1 VAYHEISTMD
11 IWEVIR
17 RWHSGQGIRQIARSL
32 GYDRK
37 TVQRYTRLAT
47 SLGLSQLQPLP
58 PKEEV
63 VRLLQSAEPN
73 LGRSPQVQ
81 SLLHP
86 HLQEIVGLINDPQLA
101 LKAKTAFLVIC
112 QRHNLTGKVSY
123 TSFKRFVRMHKPSL
137 TPDYSTCRLEALP
150 GSEVQVDYAKICMLF
165 DPSIDRE
172 RTLYAFIGTLS
183 HSRLK
188 YVEPTFK
195 QDQTSFVSSHVR
207 MFEFFGGVPERIILD
222 NLKSGIVK
230 PDLYDPSLNR
240 AYHEMTE
247 HYGCFVDPA
256 RIRQPKDKAKVER
269 DVQTVR
275 EALCMQIVLN
285 PGATLGELTRL
296 MKQWS
301 INDYGQRQHGT
312 THEQPYQAFCQ
323 RERPALKALP
333 ADRFEVAV
341 WKQATVHPDHYIQ
354 FQGKAYSIPHAYL
367 GKKVWVRASEHLLQV
382 FFKDQ
387 LIKQHLITKAY
398 RHTDHRDFPDN
409 VRAVLDTSTTH
420 RLLLERAARFGPD
433 FHQLIRDLLQAH
445 AYLNLRRAQGLV
457 AVAEGGYNPHLITRA
472 ARFIQQHRLKLSP
485 RDLRHLLDKLQ
496 ADESS
501 NRSLPCSEA
510 SGEFVRD
517 ITYFIKE
524 QEQPL

>member
-1 VAYHEISTMD
+1 MAYHEISTMD

-17 RWHSGQGIRQIARSL
+17 RWHSGQGIREIARSL

-37 TVQRYTRLAT
+37 TVRRYTRLAA
-47 SLGLSQLQPLP
+47 SLGLSPGEALP
-58 PKEEV
+58 SKEDL

-73 LGRSPQVQ
+73 LGRSPQAQ
-81 SLLHP
+81 SLLLP
-86 HLQEIVGLINDPQLA
+86 YLDEIVALVNDPVLA

-112 QRHNLTGKVSY
+112 ERHNLTGKVSY
-123 TSFKRFVRMHKPSL
+123 TSFKRFVRTQKPALS
-137 TPDYSTCRLEALP
+137 PDYSTCRLEALP
-150 GSEVQVDYAKICMLF
+150 GTEVQIDYAKVCMLF
-165 DPSIDRE
+165 DPSIGKE
-172 RTLYAFIGTLS
+172 RTLYVFIATLS

-222 NLKSGIVK
+222 NLKSGIIK

-240 AYHEMTE
+240 SYREMTE
-247 HYGCFVDPA
+247 HYGTFVDPA
-256 RIRQPKDKAKVER
+256 RIRHPKDKAKVER

-275 EALCMQIVLN
+275 EALRMQIVLH
-285 PGATLGELTRL
+285 PGAGLGELARL

-301 INDYGQRQHGT
+301 LNDYGGRKHGT
-312 THEQPYQAFCQ
+312 THEQPYQVFCQ
-323 RERPALKALP
+323 RERPALKTLP
-333 ADRFEVAV
+333 AERFEVAL

-367 GKKVWVRASEHLLQV
+367 GKKVWVRGTEHLLRV
-382 FFKDQ
+382 FYNDR

-398 RHTDHRDFPDN
+398 RHTDHSDFPEN

-420 RLLLERAARFGPD
+420 RLLLERALRFGQD

-457 AVAEGGYNPHLITRA
+457 AVAEGGYDPPLITRA
-472 ARFIQQHRLKLSP
+472 TRFIQEHRLKLSP
-485 RDLRHLLDKLQ
+485 RDLRHLLEKLQ
-496 ADESS
+496 TEESTR
-501 NRSLPCSEA
+501 RSLPCSEA

-524 QEQPL
+524 QEQPR